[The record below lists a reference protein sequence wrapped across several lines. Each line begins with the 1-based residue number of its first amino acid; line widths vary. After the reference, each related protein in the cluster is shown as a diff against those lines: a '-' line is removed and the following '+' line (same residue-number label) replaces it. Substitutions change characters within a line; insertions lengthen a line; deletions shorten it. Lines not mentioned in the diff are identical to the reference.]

1 MTPTE
6 RRNVFTLY
14 TFAQAALICLR
25 IGADKSPDLAHDW
38 ASTCIEI
45 AERASLTTVRPALA
59 VAVAWHESRFNR
71 RAIGAVGEVGPLQVR
86 PEMHCSGHCADT
98 IGAGLVVLARYV
110 DRHGEARGMC
120 RYRGAAL
127 DCVSPRVALADRID
141 GVRR

>member
-1 MTPTE
+1 MTA
-6 RRNVFTLY
+6 LY
-14 TFAQAALICLR
+14 TLAQAALICLR
-25 IGADKSPDLAHDW
+25 IGADKAPDLAHDW
-38 ASTCIEI
+38 APTCIEI

-98 IGAGLVVLARYV
+98 IGAGLVVLARYI

-120 RYRGAAL
+120 RYRGAAM
-127 DCVSPRVALADRID
+127 DCESPRVALADRID
-141 GVRR
+141 GVRQ